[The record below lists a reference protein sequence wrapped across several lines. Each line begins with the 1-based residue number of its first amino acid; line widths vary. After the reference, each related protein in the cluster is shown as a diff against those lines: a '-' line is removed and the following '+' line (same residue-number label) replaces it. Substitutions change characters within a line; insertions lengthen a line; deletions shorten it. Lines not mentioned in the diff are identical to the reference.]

1 MLKML
6 NDYSAFLFW
15 TLDQSVIFLMGT
27 VEHLNI
33 NPKFPL
39 TLSIRFWPD
48 WDVEKAISCLHRTG
62 SDKYV
67 MYEGF

>member
-1 MLKML
+1 MIIQHFYFKR
-6 NDYSAFLFW
+6 
-15 TLDQSVIFLMGT
+15 LDQIAIFLMGT
-27 VEHLNI
+27 VEHLNRLNI
-33 NPKFPL
+33 NPKFAF

-62 SDKYV
+62 SDKHV